1 MLLDYYFILILS
13 GLAVI
18 IPVGAIVIGFLLG
31 PRRPDV
37 VPAAQT
43 AVGDEC

>member
-18 IPVGAIVIGFLLG
+18 IPLSAILLG
-31 PRRPDV
+31 YFLGP
-37 VPAAQT
+37 QT
-43 AVGDEC
+43 SGSSQDRNV